1 MAEGFDGKAVA
12 ATLAA
17 GPGVYR
23 MLDDAGTVLYVGKAS
38 SLRKRVGSYFARPQ
52 MDPRLMAMVTRIA
65 AIETTVTR
73 TEAEALLLENELIK
87 SLKPRYNIL
96 LRDDKSYP
104 WIHLT
109 TDDAFPRL
117 AFHRGARGRSGRWFG
132 PFPSAHAVRESLDL
146 MQKLFRIRQ
155 CEDSYYKGR
164 SRPCLQHQIGRCTAP
179 CVGLVTREDYAR
191 DVRHASMFLDGR
203 STAVTDELVADMDA
217 ASRELDFERA
227 ALLRDQIHALK
238 QVQAKQ
244 YVSGAE
250 QDADVLA
257 CAVGEGMACVHALFF
272 RNGVSLG
279 GRSFFPRAP
288 AEADAAS
295 VLGAFVSQHYVDHP
309 PPALVLLSHPIE
321 DDELLAAAFSQRR
334 GGRVE
339 LRHAQRGERA
349 RLVEMALRNASQA
362 IASEKL
368 SRDTVEARWTALT
381 SMLGLPSPPARI
393 ECFDISHTRG
403 EATVASCV
411 VFDRGGPVKAQYRR
425 YNIEGVAPGDDY
437 GAMRQA
443 LERRFRRA
451 LKEQGALPDLLL
463 IDGGR
468 GQLAQAEAV
477 LDELAVSDV
486 ALVGVA
492 KGADRKAGLEEL
504 IIGGSKGR
512 ALHPRAD
519 EPGLHLVQWVRDEAH
534 RFAIAGHRARRQ
546 KRRDTSTLE
555 GIPGVGTRRRSLLLR
570 HFGGLAGVQGAGVEE
585 LAAVPGIDRAL
596 AQRIYDALHG

>member
-1 MAEGFDGKAVA
+1 MSEAFDGKAVA
-12 ATLAA
+12 STLAA

-23 MLDDAGTVLYVGKAS
+23 MLDEERTVLYVGKAS
-38 SLRKRVGSYFARPQ
+38 SLRKRVASYFARPQ
-52 MDPRLMAMVTRIA
+52 MDPRLMAMVSRIA

-104 WIHLT
+104 WIHLET
-109 TDDAFPRL
+109 GHAFPRL
-117 AFHRGARGRSGRWFG
+117 RFHRGARGKSGRYFG

-146 MQKLFRIRQ
+146 MQKLFRVRQ
-155 CEDSYYKGR
+155 CEDSYFRGR

-179 CVGLVTREDYAR
+179 CVDLISAEDYAR
-191 DVRHASMFLDGR
+191 DVRHAAMFLDGR

-217 ASRELDFERA
+217 ASRALDFERA
-227 ALLRDQIHALK
+227 ALLRDQVATLK
-238 QVQAKQ
+238 QIQAKQ

-250 QDADVLA
+250 QDADVLG

-288 AEADAAS
+288 ADADAAS
-295 VLGAFVSQHYVDHP
+295 VLGAFVSQYYVDHP
-309 PPALVLLSHPIE
+309 APPLVLLSHAIE
-321 DDELLAAAFSQRR
+321 DDDLLAAAFSERR
-334 GGRVE
+334 GSRVE

-349 RLVEMALRNASQA
+349 RLVEMALRNAGQA
-362 IASEKL
+362 IASEKV
-368 SRDTVEARWTALT
+368 SKDTVEARWNALVAL
-381 SMLGLPSPPARI
+381 LGLPVSPARI

-451 LKEQGALPDLLL
+451 IKEDGPLPDLLL

-477 LDELAVSDV
+477 LAELAVQGV
-486 ALVGVA
+486 ALLGVA

-504 IIGGSKGR
+504 ILGGSRGR
-512 ALHPRAD
+512 ALHPRGD

-534 RFAIAGHRARRQ
+534 RFAIVGHRARRQ
-546 KRRDTSTLE
+546 KARDTSTLE
-555 GIPGVGTRRRSLLLR
+555 GIAGVGARRRSLLLK
-570 HFGGLAGVQGAGVEE
+570 HFGGLSGVHGAGVEE

>member
-1 MAEGFDGKAVA
+1 VDGVFDGKALA
-12 ATLAA
+12 QTLAA

-23 MLDDAGTVLYVGKAS
+23 MLDAEGAVLYVGKAS

-52 MDPRLMAMVTRIA
+52 MDPRLMAMVSRIA

-73 TEAEALLLENELIK
+73 TEGEALLLENELIK

-109 TDDAFPRL
+109 EHEEFPRL
-117 AFHRGARGRSGRWFG
+117 AFHRGARGGRGRWFG

-146 MQKLFRIRQ
+146 MQKLFRVRQ
-155 CEDSYYKGR
+155 CEDSYFRAR

-179 CVGLVTREDYAR
+179 CVGLIAAEDYRR
-191 DVRHASMFLDGR
+191 DVRHATMFLDGR
-203 STAVTDELVADMDA
+203 SIAVVDELASDMDA

-227 ALLRDQIHALK
+227 ALLRDQIAALK
-238 QVQAKQ
+238 QVQARQ

-250 QDADVLA
+250 HDADVLA
-257 CAVGEGMACVHALFF
+257 CSVGEGMACVHAMFF

-279 GRSFFPRAP
+279 GRSYFPRAP
-288 AEADAAS
+288 AGSGPED
-295 VLGAFVSQHYVDHP
+295 VLEAFVSQYYIGHP
-309 PPALVLLSHPIE
+309 SPSLVLMSHDFEDREALAVMLSE
-321 DDELLAAAFSQRR
+321 RR
-334 GGRVE
+334 GSRVE

-349 RLVEMALRNASQA
+349 RLVELALQNAQQA
-362 IASEKL
+362 IATEKV
-368 SRDTVEARWTALT
+368 SKQSIEARWLAMSTL
-381 SMLGLPSPPARI
+381 LGLDPAPQRV

-425 YNIEGVAPGDDY
+425 YNIEGITGGDDFA
-437 GAMRQA
+437 AMRQA
-443 LERRFRRA
+443 LDRRFRRA
-451 LKEQGALPDLLL
+451 LKEQGPLPDLLL

-477 LDELAVSDV
+477 IAELGVGGV

-504 IIGGSKGR
+504 IVGGARGR

-519 EPGLHLVQWVRDEAH
+519 DPGLHLVQWVRDEAH
-534 RFAIAGHRARRQ
+534 RFAIRGHRARRQ
-546 KRRDTSTLE
+546 KTRDTSPLE
-555 GIPGVGTRRRSLLLR
+555 GIAGVGARRRAQLLR
-570 HFGGLAGVQGAGVEE
+570 HFGGLPGVEGAGVEE
-585 LAAVPGIDRAL
+585 LARVPGIDRAL
-596 AQRIYDALHG
+596 AQRIYDTLHG

>member
-1 MAEGFDGKAVA
+1 VGAVFDGKALA
-12 ATLAA
+12 QTLAA

-23 MLDDAGTVLYVGKAS
+23 MLDAEGAVLYVGKAS

-52 MDPRLMAMVTRIA
+52 MDPRLMAMVSRIA

-73 TEAEALLLENELIK
+73 TEGEALLLENELIK

-109 TDDAFPRL
+109 DHEFPRL
-117 AFHRGARGRSGRWFG
+117 AFHRGARGPRGRWFG

-146 MQKLFRIRQ
+146 MQKLFRVRQ
-155 CEDSYYKGR
+155 CEDSYFRGR

-179 CVGLVTREDYAR
+179 CVGLVGADDYRR
-191 DVRHASMFLDGR
+191 DVRHATMFLDGR
-203 STAVTDELVADMDA
+203 SIAVIDELGADMDR

-227 ALLRDQIHALK
+227 ALLRDQIAALK
-238 QVQAKQ
+238 QVQARQ

-257 CAVGEGMACVHALFF
+257 CAVGEGMACVHAMFF

-288 AEADAAS
+288 AGAS
-295 VLGAFVSQHYVDHP
+295 AEEVLEAFVSQHYIDHP
-309 PPALVLLSHPIE
+309 APALVLLSHDVE
-321 DDELLAAAFSQRR
+321 DREALAGMLSQRR
-334 GGRVE
+334 GSRVE

-349 RLVEMALRNASQA
+349 RLVELALQNAGQA
-362 IASEKL
+362 IATEKVSKQAVE
-368 SRDTVEARWTALT
+368 SRWQAMTAL
-381 SMLGLPSPPARI
+381 LGIDPAAQRA

-425 YNIEGVAPGDDY
+425 YNIEGITGGDDFA
-437 GAMRQA
+437 AMKQA

-451 LKEQGALPDLLL
+451 LKEQGPLPDLLL

-477 LDELAVSDV
+477 VAELGLTGI

-504 IIGGSKGR
+504 IVGGARGR
-512 ALHPRAD
+512 ALRPAAND
-519 EPGLHLVQWVRDEAH
+519 PGLHLVQWVRDEAH
-534 RFAIAGHRARRQ
+534 RFAIRGHRARRQ
-546 KRRDTSTLE
+546 KARDTSPLE
-555 GIPGVGTRRRSLLLR
+555 GIAGVGARRRTLLLR
-570 HFGGLAGVQGAGVEE
+570 HFGGFAGVEGAGVEE
-585 LAAVPGIDRAL
+585 LASVPGIDRAL
-596 AQRIYDALHG
+596 AQRIYVALHG